1 MRDNRKRISRK
12 TTNQHAVAHYGADIL
27 CSKEHKECD
36 KFIQH
41 GNTTVRKH
49 TTSVACMAVAIA
61 RKTHLK
67 FDYQAMIRGA
77 LLHDY
82 FLYDWHEPHHGLHGY
97 THASLALKTAA
108 QDFAISPIE
117 ADVIKKHMWP
127 LNIKPPR
134 YREAM
139 IVTIAD
145 KICSAKEVFG
155 KPIYDK
161 KVEEI
166 LNEYK

>member
-41 GNTTVRKH
+41 GDTTVREH

-82 FLYDWHEPHHGLHGY
+82 FLYDWHEPHHGPHGY
-97 THASLALKTAA
+97 THASLALRNAA

>member
-41 GNTTVRKH
+41 GDTTVRKH

-82 FLYDWHEPHHGLHGY
+82 FLYDWHEPHHGPHGY
-97 THASLALKTAA
+97 THASLALRNAA

>member
-97 THASLALKTAA
+97 THASLALKNAA

-117 ADVIKKHMWP
+117 ADVIKRHMWP
-127 LNIKPPR
+127 LNIRPPR
-134 YREAM
+134 YREAV

>member
-27 CSKEHKECD
+27 CSKGHKRCD

-41 GNTTVRKH
+41 GDTTVRKH

-82 FLYDWHEPHHGLHGY
+82 FLYDWHEPHHGPHGY
-97 THASLALKTAA
+97 THASLALRNAA

>member
-82 FLYDWHEPHHGLHGY
+82 FLYDWHEPHHGPHGY
-97 THASLALKTAA
+97 THASLALRNAA

-155 KPIYDK
+155 KPIYNK

>member
-82 FLYDWHEPHHGLHGY
+82 FLYDWHEPHHGPHGY
-97 THASLALKTAA
+97 THASLALRNAA